1 MDTPRKE
8 FGAAVHQ
15 VRLERQ
21 VSISEM
27 AKETAVSKQAIMKIE
42 NGQIVPRLQDFAS
55 LCRWACLDANR
66 WADAFA
72 YKVSAEITCAEVASE
87 QEALRAVAS

>member
-15 VRLERQ
+15 ARLERQ
-21 VSISEM
+21 ITISDL

-66 WADAFA
+66 WAAAFA
-72 YKVSAEITCAEVASE
+72 YKVSAELTSEEVASE
-87 QEALRAVAS
+87 QETLRAVAS